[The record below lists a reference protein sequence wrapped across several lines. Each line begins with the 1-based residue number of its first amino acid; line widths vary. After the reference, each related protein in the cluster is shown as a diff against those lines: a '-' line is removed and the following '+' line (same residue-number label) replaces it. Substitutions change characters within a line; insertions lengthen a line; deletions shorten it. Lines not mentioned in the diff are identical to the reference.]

1 MRPKDALLSQENK
14 GRFPAFCHG
23 SSLASC
29 GKHSRQL
36 LRPPVLGRRKSN
48 YGEPVPDLAAVTD
61 HENNFVF
68 DLLAAVADH
77 KDIQSLTHFEDSVE
91 DSRTADLA
99 WLTQQDQD

>member
-1 MRPKDALLSQENK
+1 MQNGTHDS
-14 GRFPAFCHG
+14 
-23 SSLASC
+23 SC
-29 GKHSRQL
+29 GL
-36 LRPPVLGRRKSN
+36 LCSPAEEHLRLRRERPHGARGASELPGPRPRFTAVEDHKN
-48 YGEPVPDLAAVTD
+48 YL
-61 HENNFVF
+61 VF